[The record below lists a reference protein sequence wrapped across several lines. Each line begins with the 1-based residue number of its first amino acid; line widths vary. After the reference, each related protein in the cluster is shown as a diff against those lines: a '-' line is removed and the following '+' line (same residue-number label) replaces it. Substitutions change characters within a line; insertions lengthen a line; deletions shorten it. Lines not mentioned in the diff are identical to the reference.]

1 MTHASNPRPRARA
14 GKPPPAADEPSD
26 AELVARARAGEP
38 AAFEAIV
45 RRNNRLLFRA
55 ARGVVDDDAEAQD
68 VVQETYL
75 RAFTHLDTFQ
85 GDAALRTWL
94 TRIAINVAISA
105 RRKQRHVVPLEDNP
119 ADPAPQE
126 TDMRFQHIAPETPEA
141 AADRHQMRDLLQ
153 TAIEHLPDSYRSV
166 FMLRSVEDMSVE
178 DTAFCLGVSR
188 DVVKTRQV
196 RARAMLRQALAAQM
210 EPYTRSTF
218 EFAGARCDAVA
229 AYVMAELGRRGLLRP
244 Q

>member
-1 MTHASNPRPRARA
+1 MRA
-14 GKPPPAADEPSD
+14 GKHPPAAEDPSD
-26 AELVARARAGEP
+26 ADLVARARAGEP

-68 VVQETYL
+68 VVQEAYL

-94 TRIAINVAISA
+94 TRIAINVAVST
-105 RRKQRHVVPLEDNP
+105 RRKQRHVVPLDDTL
-119 ADPAPQE
+119 ADAAPQE
-126 TDMRFQHIAPETPEA
+126 TDMRFRHFDPETPEA

-153 TAIEHLPDSYRSV
+153 TAIERLPDTYRSV
-166 FMLRSVEDMSVE
+166 FMLRTVEDMSVE

-188 DVVKTRQV
+188 DVIKTRQS
-196 RARAMLRQALAAQM
+196 RARAMLRQTLAAQM
-210 EPYTRSTF
+210 EPYMRGTF

-229 AYVMAELGRRGLLRP
+229 AHVMAELGRRGLLRP